1 MDRYLPRKQIF
12 IIILIFTATFPAFRI
27 NAIESDNPNLK
38 AGDLIKSAN
47 NPDVYIINE
56 YSYKRLFLNH
66 EIFSFY
72 GHLGGF
78 QRVKTVANE
87 VEASF
92 RLSTYFRNCES
103 GDAKVYT
110 LESTSDDNGVLHW
123 LDISAD
129 DALSQDPNFFKK
141 VFCINNLEFNWYIK
155 GEDFGSL
162 NQLPQPLKDLP
173 QVPSYSGVLT
183 TDLKINGSDDPVRSV
198 EWGEELTAS
207 WTSAGTVSC
216 TGLNYLVL
224 KNKDTDL
231 NNLPTSGSV
240 TFYAKYELAPPVD
253 TIAQILC
260 YDKDENYTD
269 DFILLKVKQP

>member
-1 MDRYLPRKQIF
+1 MDRYLSRNQIF
-12 IIILIFTATFPAFRI
+12 IIALIFAAIFSAFRI
-27 NAIESDNPNLK
+27 NALESDNTKLK
-38 AGDLIKSAN
+38 EGDLIRSAN
-47 NPDVYIINE
+47 NPDIYIINE
-56 YSYKRLFLNH
+56 HNYKRLFLNP

-78 QRVKTVANE
+78 QKVKIVDNE
-87 VEASF
+87 VGESF
-92 RLSTYFRNCES
+92 QLSRYFRNCES
-103 GDAKVYT
+103 GNAKVYT
-110 LESTSDDNGVLHW
+110 IELTSADSGFLHW
-123 LDISAD
+123 LDISAN